1 MAGFNLL
8 ITGRPRVGKTT
19 LIQKL
24 AQHLG
29 NKAAGFTTGEI
40 REGGNRV
47 GFSITSLSGEEGI
60 LARVGIKSSYTLG
73 RYGIDID
80 AMDRVGTASLT
91 RALEDPTVE
100 WIVVDEV
107 GKMEEY
113 SKEFKRVM
121 LMALDS
127 PKNVIATIRL
137 HDSEYTKAIKA
148 RDDAELIHLTVPE
161 REAAYHKLT
170 EAMRR

>member
-1 MAGFNLL
+1 MAGLNLL

-19 LIQKL
+19 LVQKL
-24 AQHLG
+24 AQRLG
-29 NKAAGFTTGEI
+29 NKASGFTTGEI

-60 LARVGIKSSYTLG
+60 LAHVGIKSSYTLG

-91 RALEDPTVE
+91 KALEDPKIE
-100 WIVVDEV
+100 WIVVDEI

-113 SKEFKRVM
+113 SKAFKKAM
-121 LMALDS
+121 LDALDS

-137 HDSEYTKAIKA
+137 HDSEYTKGIKA
-148 RDDAELIHLTVPE
+148 RDDIEMIRLTVPE
-161 REAAYHKLT
+161 REAAYQKLA
-170 EAMRR
+170 EAMRT